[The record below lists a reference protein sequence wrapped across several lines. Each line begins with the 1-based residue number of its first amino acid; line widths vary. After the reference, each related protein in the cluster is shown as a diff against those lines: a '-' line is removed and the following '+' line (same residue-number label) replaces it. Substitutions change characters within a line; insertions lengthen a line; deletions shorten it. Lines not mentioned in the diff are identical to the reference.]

1 MKNKEIRFDQQMI
14 QEVLDNF
21 TTFTGARV
29 SFDCGDVVLY
39 GKNQRLSGFCTELRK
54 IPRYQQ
60 QCLQCDV
67 KAKAEADHRRDLYVY
82 KCHMGFWEVV
92 APILIQGEIAAY
104 LTIGQIV
111 DRNDGPSAFLRIR
124 KKLEDE
130 GVSQEVLASL
140 EEQFYPLQTFTYQEI
155 RAGANLLKITGEYLT
170 GQRGV
175 DVRYGTMI
183 ETVTAYLEQNFQR
196 SISSREIEEIAKYRY
211 TYVCDVFKREMG
223 CTITQYMEK
232 LRLRLAL
239 TLLETTSMKIYE
251 ISEQCGYKNNYYFN
265 RVFKRTFHCTPQEYR
280 QKVRHSSEAA
290 PPE

>member
-1 MKNKEIRFDQQMI
+1 MI

-29 SFDCGDVVLY
+29 SFDCGDTVLY

-54 IPRYQQ
+54 IPQYQQ
-60 QCLQCDV
+60 QCLQCDA
-67 KAKAEADHRRDLYVY
+67 KAKAEADYRRDLYVY

-111 DRNDGPSAFLRIR
+111 DRNDGPSAFRRIR

-130 GVSQEVLASL
+130 GVSQEVLALL
-140 EEQFYPLQTFTYQEI
+140 EEQFYQLQTFTYQEI
-155 RAGANLLKITGEYLT
+155 KAGASLLKITGEYLSD
-170 GQRGV
+170 QRVV

-183 ETVTAYLEQNFQR
+183 ETVTTYLKQNFQK
-196 SISSREIEEIAKYRY
+196 SISSKEIEEIAKYRY

-223 CTITQYMEK
+223 CTITQYIEK
-232 LRLRLAL
+232 LRLDLAL
-239 TLLETTSMKIYE
+239 TLLETTTMKIYE
-251 ISEQCGYKNNYYFN
+251 ISEQCGYKSNYYFN
-265 RVFKRTFHCTPQEYR
+265 RVFKRTLHCTPQEYR
-280 QKVRHSSEAA
+280 QKVRSSSEEA
-290 PPE
+290 PQK